1 MPKFHTLGI
10 QASLEKALQQNG
22 LHTPTTI
29 QEKGIPVVLTGVD
42 VIAQAQ
48 TGTGKTLAFI
58 LPILQMVDPENPDV
72 QALIVTPTREL
83 ALQITAEVNK
93 LIFTQPGVQ
102 VLAIYG
108 GQDVERQLKKLKG
121 SRQIVIATPGRLL
134 DHMRRGTIQLSQV
147 SQLVLDEA
155 DQMLHLGFL
164 PEVEEIIRAT
174 SPTRQTL
181 LFSATMP
188 KQIQSLAKGF
198 MRQPVTIQVK
208 SEKVTVTNIE
218 QRVIETTDRAKQA
231 ALREVIDECRPFLAV
246 IFCRT
251 KRRATTLNEAL
262 RGFGYATDELHG
274 DLSQSKREQVMKRFR
289 EASLQFLVA
298 TDVAARGLDVEGV
311 THVFNYDIPHDV
323 ESYIHRIG
331 RTGRAGGTGVAIT
344 FVSPKDRM
352 FLDMIEKGIGQSLK
366 KETYSGSHS
375 HEIDHEEE
383 VGYNKERQT
392 GRSHNGRQ
400 SKGRDGNRQ
409 KSTGSRAGSRSEP
422 RSATRSGNAKTGQ
435 TRPGQK
441 SGVKQG
447 AKPTTKPGSRPGS
460 RQETKSGVK
469 PGARPGTKPATKS
482 GAKPNRPS
490 GTSRSSSAQKRTRTR

>member
-1 MPKFHTLGI
+1 MPKFQSLGI
-10 QASLEKALQQNG
+10 QASIEKALQQNG
-22 LHTPTTI
+22 LHSPTEI
-29 QEKGIPVVLTGVD
+29 QEKGIPTVLTGVD

-48 TGTGKTLAFI
+48 TGTGKTLAFV
-58 LPILQMVDPENPDV
+58 LPILQMINPENPDV

-108 GQDVERQLKKLKG
+108 GQDVERQMKKLRG

-134 DHMRRGTIQLSQV
+134 DHMRRGTIQLAQV

-164 PEVEEIIRAT
+164 PEVEEIIQAT

-198 MRQPVTIQVK
+198 MRQPVTIKAK
-208 SEKVTVTNIE
+208 SEGITVANIE

-231 ALREVIDECRPFLAV
+231 ALRQAIDECRPFLAV

-251 KRRATTLNEAL
+251 KRRAATLNEAL
-262 RGFGYATDELHG
+262 QGFGYASDELHG
-274 DLSQSKREQVMKRFR
+274 DLSQAKREQVMKRFR

-344 FVSPKDRM
+344 FVAPKDRM
-352 FLDMIEKGIGQSLK
+352 YLDMIEKGIGQSLT
-366 KETYSGSHS
+366 KEAYGNSFSQAS
-375 HEIDHEEE
+375 SNEEPARHTADKRAGQSE
-383 VGYNKERQT
+383 NR
-392 GRSHNGRQ
+392 RQ
-400 SKGRDGNRQ
+400 SKARDGNRA
-409 KSTGSRAGSRSEP
+409 KATGSKAGSKS
-422 RSATRSGNAKTGQ
+422 SARSGQAKHNQ

-441 SGVKQG
+441 TGVKQG
-447 AKPTTKPGSRPGS
+447 TRTQNKPSSRSGT
-460 RQETKSGVK
+460 RQETKSGAK
-469 PGARPGTKPATKS
+469 RSGGTAPTKS
-482 GAKPNRPS
+482 KAKS
-490 GTSRSSSAQKRTRTR
+490 SRSAGQGRSAFSKKRTRTK